1 MDVGKKKVLVVGL
14 GESGLSVS
22 RWLSHKGAR
31 VRVSEI
37 KRLSDLD
44 PRRVRELSALG
55 VEIETGAHRE
65 ETFLDA
71 ELIIV
76 SPGVPMDVEP
86 LMKARHAG
94 IPVVCEL
101 GFAAEMIQE
110 PIIAITGTNGKS
122 TTTSLIGS
130 ILREAGAG
138 GFVGGNIG
146 RPLMDYLSAN
156 QRAEYVVVEVS
167 SFQLDTMDAFTPT
180 VSVILNVSP
189 DHLDRH
195 GSFDSYVQSKLRIF
209 KNQGP
214 GSFLIIND
222 DDPILSPVEPPSG
235 VSVLRFGKARKE
247 NRHAFVDGEAVRVR
261 LKGEEEQIISLEDCR
276 LRGEH
281 NVDNLMASLLCVVL
295 LGISSDPIQG
305 ALARFK
311 GLPHRLEFIMEIEGR
326 AFYDDSKATNVDAAV
341 KSMSSFDRPVILIAG
356 GKDKGED
363 YSFLAEASKG
373 RVRKAVLLGEST
385 QLLARSFDGVVS
397 YDRASSMEDAVSKA
411 FDSSVEGDVILLAP
425 ACSSFDM
432 FRDYAHR
439 GEVFREAVE
448 RLSNGKQAKSR
459 SGL

>member
-1 MDVGKKKVLVVGL
+1 MDVSNKKILVVGL
-14 GESGLSVS
+14 GKSGFSVS
-22 RWLSHKGAR
+22 RWLSHNGAR

-37 KRLSDLD
+37 KGLSALD
-44 PRRVRELSALG
+44 PALIRELSGLG
-55 VEIETGAHRE
+55 VEIETGTHRE
-65 ETFLDA
+65 ETFLGA

-86 LMKARHAG
+86 LRKARHVG

-101 GFAAEMIQE
+101 GFAAEMIDE

-122 TTTSLIGS
+122 TTTSLIGNM
-130 ILREAGAG
+130 LREAGVQV
-138 GFVGGNIG
+138 FVGGNIG
-146 RPLMDYLSAN
+146 RPLMDYLLAK
-156 QRAEYVVVEVS
+156 QRAEYVLVEVS
-167 SFQLDTMDAFTPT
+167 SFQLDTMDAFTPM

-222 DDPILSPVEPPSG
+222 DDPILSPIEPPNG
-235 VSVLRFGKARKE
+235 VSVLRFGKERGE
-247 NRHAFVDGEAVRVR
+247 NRHAFVDGGAVRVR
-261 LKGEEEQIISLEDCR
+261 LEGKEDQVIALENYR

-281 NVDNLMASLLCVVL
+281 NLENLMASLLCAVL
-295 LGISSDPIQG
+295 LGISSDPIQR

-311 GLPHRLEFIMEIEGR
+311 GLPHRLEFVTEIEGR
-326 AFYDDSKATNVDAAV
+326 AFYDDSKATNVDAAI
-341 KSMSSFDRPVILIAG
+341 KSMSSFDCPIVLIAG

-363 YSFLAEASKG
+363 YSFLVEASKG
-373 RVRKAVLLGEST
+373 RVRKAVFLGESK
-385 QLLARSFDGVVS
+385 QLLARSFGGVVS
-397 YDRASSMEDAVSKA
+397 YDMASSMEDAVSKA
-411 FDSSVEGDVILLAP
+411 FDASMDGDVILLAP

-439 GEVFREAVE
+439 GEVFRKTVE
-448 RLSNGKQAKSR
+448 RLSNGKQGTSR